1 MLAMADQFRLFP
13 YEYIKR
19 MDDEELFPTDFEAV
33 LGVLTYVIREERD
46 IELRVA
52 KNMQEIQERFQKE
65 VLPRY
70 GITPPSTEQPAEPEA
85 SDATDLVQSEEK
97 PPPCDDDKQAA
108 DPPPCGQPPPPCGAP
123 QPPPQPEGESPDLEF
138 PEDAA
143 REITPLVKKLFKPV
157 AVQCHP
163 DKVKDTKLNKLF
175 LIGRKAYNEGDV
187 PTLLFVLTKFP
198 SAVEL
203 DDSEMAEVK
212 GYIDKKQAALIQK
225 KDTFAYKWGFIREE
239 DKQKILEQVQFGAPA
254 PT

>member
-1 MLAMADQFRLFP
+1 
-13 YEYIKR
+13 

-65 VLPRY
+65 VLPKH
-70 GITPPSTEQPAEPEA
+70 GIVPPVPAEPPET
-85 SDATDLVQSEEK
+85 SDSNDLVQSEEK
-97 PPPCDDDKQAA
+97 PCNKQAA
-108 DPPPCGQPPPPCGAP
+108 DDPPPPHSEPPPPCGQPPPV
-123 QPPPQPEGESPDLEF
+123 PPSPPGQGESPDLEF

-163 DKVKDTKLNKLF
+163 DKVKDAKLNKLF

-203 DDSEMAEVK
+203 DDAEMAEVK
-212 GYIDKKQAALIQK
+212 GYIDKKQSALIQK
-225 KDTFAYKWGFIREE
+225 KDTFVYKWGFIREE
-239 DKQKILEQVQFGAPA
+239 DKQKILEQVQFGGAAPS
-254 PT
+254 

>member
-1 MLAMADQFRLFP
+1 
-13 YEYIKR
+13 

-65 VLPRY
+65 VLPKH
-70 GITPPSTEQPAEPEA
+70 GIVPPVPAEPPET
-85 SDATDLVQSEEK
+85 SDSNDLVQSEEK
-97 PPPCDDDKQAA
+97 TQPCDDDNKQEN
-108 DPPPCGQPPPPCGAP
+108 PPPCSEHLPPPP
-123 QPPPQPEGESPDLEF
+123 PPPEQPAGESPNLEF

-163 DKVKDTKLNKLF
+163 DKVKDAKLNKLF

-203 DDSEMAEVK
+203 DDAEMAEVK
-212 GYIDKKQAALIQK
+212 GYIDKKQSALIQK

-239 DKQKILEQVQFGAPA
+239 DKQKILEQVQFGGAAPS
-254 PT
+254 